1 MNLRFID
8 WIWHIRGTLPLPA
21 GQSTGE
27 AFARLEGLF
36 GQAGTSHELAGDSLT
51 FSKKDQAAQDKMS
64 VFDSGV
70 LRIEPGAGE
79 QGGKHAAKYGGGP
92 VLRYHLVSRALLFC
106 FLAPLLFLAFAEFN
120 LLRGKLQA
128 PPTAAEKAEQQKKKE
143 KEEAKPLVPLN
154 PIDKFL
160 GAPAPEKPKKDKKD
174 KKPDPDEGKPSP
186 IAGYAFAGIFLVL
199 YVFGRILED
208 WLARRLFRRKLQG
221 D

>member
-70 LRIEPGAGE
+70 LRIEV
-79 QGGKHAAKYGGGP
+79 AKGTP
-92 VLRYHLVSRALLFC
+92 LALI
-106 FLAPLLFLAFAEFN
+106 P
-120 LLRGKLQA
+120 
-128 PPTAAEKAEQQKKKE
+128 
-143 KEEAKPLVPLN
+143 
-154 PIDKFL
+154 
-160 GAPAPEKPKKDKKD
+160 
-174 KKPDPDEGKPSP
+174 
-186 IAGYAFAGIFLVL
+186 
-199 YVFGRILED
+199 
-208 WLARRLFRRKLQG
+208 
-221 D
+221 